1 MNSSIE
7 MASREILEKAKL
19 GTETP
24 HDWVV
29 FPLLRQKLLLAMA
42 GWVFGIILGLGLFVL
57 LGAIVI
63 PYNYQHGVG
72 PAIFSTL
79 LLSLLLFVG
88 LGSMWALWIDIR
100 RLQQIDT
107 HLLVITPNDFVKQE
121 GKKIIHVPLMHV
133 RHVTARGARPP
144 EKDVLSGPKE
154 KTIPNAGENLTGF
167 LLGRGLM
174 PSGMRRRRQRMR
186 APTTLAFI
194 DSRTD
199 NEVKVVTDEAYGDP
213 FTIAAFLKEYA
224 IRAQD
229 IA

>member
-7 MASREILEKAKL
+7 IASREILEKAKL

-24 HDWVV
+24 QDWVV

-42 GWVFGIILGLGLFVL
+42 GWIFGIILGLGLFVL
-57 LGAIVI
+57 LGSIVI

-79 LLSLLLFVG
+79 LLGLLLFVG

-100 RLQQIDT
+100 RLQQSDT

-144 EKDVLSGPKE
+144 EKGQRE
-154 KTIPNAGENLTGF
+154 KTIPNASENLTGVF
-167 LLGRGLM
+167 FGRAVT
-174 PSGMRRRRQRMR
+174 PSGIRRRRQRMR

-199 NEVKVVTDEAYGDP
+199 NEIMVVTDEAYGDP

-224 IRAQD
+224 TRAQD